1 MHHLHL
7 SEFFLYQL
15 KLCDYHFPQNH
26 SLIINYFANQ
36 WLWFYL
42 LRELLHTFRLILIQL
57 HQNQAIGKSFQI
69 DQKSS
74 TTVLASDWLLK
85 VDLHKESLFANGL
98 PLHHILLRLSQE
110 IYHLQK
116 LLAFQ
121 TMLINANRL
130 VMFFDAF
137 YFLIL

>member
-57 HQNQAIGKSFQI
+57 HQNQAKGKSFQI

-98 PLHHILLRLSQE
+98 PLHHILLQLSQE

-121 TMLINANRL
+121 TMLINANR
-130 VMFFDAF
+130 
-137 YFLIL
+137 